1 MKLVFF
7 GTPDF
12 AVPTLDALHDSSHEI
27 LGVVTSPDK
36 KSGRGLKVKSAA
48 IKKSAEKYSLP
59 IYQPES
65 TGSKQL
71 HSILKQ
77 INPDIYVVVA
87 YKILP
92 ESILNIPPRGAVNLH
107 ASLLPKYRGAAPVNH
122 AILNG
127 ETETGLTT
135 FLIQKKVDTGD
146 LLLQQSLPIDN
157 SVTTGEALS
166 KLSFLGADLVIKTL
180 DALAQNKIKPIKQDG
195 DKATFAPKISVQDC
209 KINWSNPALM
219 IHNQIRAF
227 SPKPG
232 AFTFYKNKRV
242 KLFGS
247 KVLQNL
253 HNARL
258 LPGEIEHTNSF
269 FSFLKIGTGTVPI
282 QITIIQIEGKKKL
295 PVDQFILG
303 FPKIT
308 GGIFD

>member
-36 KSGRGLKVKSAA
+36 KSGRGLKVTSAA
-48 IKKSAEKYSLP
+48 IKNSAEKYSLP

-65 TGSKQL
+65 TGSEQL

-157 SVTTGEALS
+157 SVTTGEVLS

-269 FSFLKIGTGTVPI
+269 LKIGTGTEPI
-282 QITIIQIEGKKKL
+282 QITNIQIEGKKKL

>member
-36 KSGRGLKVKSAA
+36 KSGRGLKVTSAA
-48 IKKSAEKYSLP
+48 IKNSAEKYSLP

-65 TGSKQL
+65 TGSEQL

-253 HNARL
+253 PNARL

-269 FSFLKIGTGTVPI
+269 FKNGTGTEPI
-282 QITIIQIEGKKKL
+282 QITNIQIEGKKKL

>member
-65 TGSKQL
+65 TGSEQL

-157 SVTTGEALS
+157 SITTGEALS

-269 FSFLKIGTGTVPI
+269 LKIGTGTEPI
-282 QITIIQIEGKKKL
+282 QITNIQIEGKKKL

>member
-36 KSGRGLKVKSAA
+36 KSGRGLKIKSSA
-48 IKKSAEKYSLP
+48 IKKNAEKYGFP
-59 IYQPES
+59 VYQPES
-65 TGSKQL
+65 TRNKQL
-71 HSILKQ
+71 HSILKE

-92 ESILNIPPRGAVNLH
+92 ESILNIPHRGAVNLH

-157 SVTTGEALS
+157 SITTGETLS

-180 DALAQNKIKPIKQDG
+180 DALVKNTIKPIKQDG
-195 DKATFAPKISVQDC
+195 TKATFAPKINVQDC

-219 IHNQIRAF
+219 IHNKIRAF

-232 AFTFYKNKRV
+232 AFTFYNNKRV

-247 KVLQNL
+247 TILTESGLNK
-253 HNARL
+253 L
-258 LPGEIEHTNSF
+258 LPGQIEYSNSIF
-269 FSFLKIGTGTVPI
+269 MVGTGTQSI
-282 QITIIQIEGKKKL
+282 QLTNIQIEGKKTL

-303 FPKIT
+303 FPKIR
-308 GGIFD
+308 GGFFD

>member
-36 KSGRGLKVKSAA
+36 KSGRGLKVTSAA
-48 IKKSAEKYSLP
+48 IKNSAEKYSLP

-65 TGSKQL
+65 TGSEQL

-157 SVTTGEALS
+157 SVTAGEALS

-269 FSFLKIGTGTVPI
+269 LKIGTGTEPI
-282 QITIIQIEGKKKL
+282 QITNIQIEGKKKL

>member
-180 DALAQNKIKPIKQDG
+180 DALAQNTIKPIKQDG

-269 FSFLKIGTGTVPI
+269 LKIGTGTEPI
-282 QITIIQIEGKKKL
+282 QITNIQIEGKKKL

>member
-36 KSGRGLKVKSAA
+36 KSGRGLKVTSVA

-65 TGSKQL
+65 TESEQL
-71 HSILKQ
+71 HSILKE

-180 DALAQNKIKPIKQDG
+180 DALAQNTIKPIKQDG
-195 DKATFAPKISVQDC
+195 DKATFAPKINVQDC

-253 HNARL
+253 HNSRV

-269 FSFLKIGTGTVPI
+269 LKIGTGTEPI
-282 QITIIQIEGKKKL
+282 QITNIQIEGKKKL

-308 GGIFD
+308 GGIFN

>member
-36 KSGRGLKVKSAA
+36 KSGRGLKIKSSA
-48 IKKSAEKYSLP
+48 IKKNAEKYGFP
-59 IYQPES
+59 VYQPES
-65 TGSKQL
+65 TRNKQL
-71 HSILKQ
+71 HSILKE

-92 ESILNIPPRGAVNLH
+92 ESILNIPHRGAVNLH

-157 SVTTGEALS
+157 SITTGETLS

-180 DALAQNKIKPIKQDG
+180 DALVKNTIKPIKQD
-195 DKATFAPKISVQDC
+195 DTKATFAPKINVQDC

-232 AFTFYKNKRV
+232 AFTFYNNKRV

-247 KVLQNL
+247 TILTESGLNK
-253 HNARL
+253 L
-258 LPGEIEHTNSF
+258 LPGQIEYSNSIF
-269 FSFLKIGTGTVPI
+269 MVGTGTQPI
-282 QITIIQIEGKKKL
+282 QLTNIQIEGKKTL

-308 GGIFD
+308 GGSFD

>member
-59 IYQPES
+59 IYQPEN
-65 TGSKQL
+65 TVSKQL

-253 HNARL
+253 HNASL

-269 FSFLKIGTGTVPI
+269 LKIGTGTEPI
-282 QITIIQIEGKKKL
+282 QITNIQIEGKKKL

>member
-7 GTPDF
+7 GTPGF

-65 TGSKQL
+65 TGSEQL

-166 KLSFLGADLVIKTL
+166 KLSLLGADLIIKTL

-209 KINWSNPALM
+209 KINWSNPALI

-253 HNARL
+253 LNARL
-258 LPGEIEHTNSF
+258 LPGEIEYTN
-269 FSFLKIGTGTVPI
+269 SFLKIGTGTEPI
-282 QITIIQIEGKKKL
+282 QITNIQIEGKKKL

-303 FPKIT
+303 LPKIT
-308 GGIFD
+308 GEIFD

>member
-36 KSGRGLKVKSAA
+36 KSGRGLKIKSSA
-48 IKKSAEKYSLP
+48 IKKNAEKYGFP
-59 IYQPES
+59 VYQPES
-65 TGSKQL
+65 TRNKQL
-71 HSILKQ
+71 HSILKE

-92 ESILNIPPRGAVNLH
+92 ESILNIPHRGAVNLH

-166 KLSFLGADLVIKTL
+166 ELSFLGADLIIKTL

-209 KINWSNPALM
+209 RINWSNPALM

-227 SPKPG
+227 SPIPG

-247 KVLQNL
+247 KVLHDLRNT
-253 HNARL
+253 RL

-269 FSFLKIGTGTVPI
+269 FKIGTGTEPI
-282 QITIIQIEGKKKL
+282 QIANIQIEGKKKL

-303 FPKIT
+303 FPKLT

>member
-36 KSGRGLKVKSAA
+36 KSGRGLKVTSAA

-65 TGSKQL
+65 TGSEQL

-157 SVTTGEALS
+157 SVTTGGALS

-247 KVLQNL
+247 KVLKNL
-253 HNARL
+253 HNASL

-269 FSFLKIGTGTVPI
+269 LKIGTGTEPI
-282 QITIIQIEGKKKL
+282 QITNIQIEGKKKL
-295 PVDQFILG
+295 PVDKFILG
-303 FPKIT
+303 FPKVT
-308 GGIFD
+308 GEIFD

>member
-36 KSGRGLKVKSAA
+36 KSGRGLKVTSAA

-65 TGSKQL
+65 TGSEQL

-166 KLSFLGADLVIKTL
+166 KLSFLGADLIIKTL
-180 DALAQNKIKPIKQDG
+180 DALSQNKIKPIKQDG

-269 FSFLKIGTGTVPI
+269 LKIGTGTEPI
-282 QITIIQIEGKKKL
+282 QITNIQIEGKKKL

>member
-36 KSGRGLKVKSAA
+36 KSGRGLKVTSAA

-65 TGSKQL
+65 TGSEQL

-166 KLSFLGADLVIKTL
+166 KLSFLGADLIIKTL

-258 LPGEIEHTNSF
+258 LPGEIEHNN
-269 FSFLKIGTGTVPI
+269 SFLKIGTGTEPI
-282 QITIIQIEGKKKL
+282 QITNIQIEGKKKL

-308 GGIFD
+308 GGIFN

>member
-36 KSGRGLKVKSAA
+36 KSGRGLKVTSAA
-48 IKKSAEKYSLP
+48 IKNSAEKYSLP

-65 TGSKQL
+65 TGSEQL

-269 FSFLKIGTGTVPI
+269 LKIGTGTEPI
-282 QITIIQIEGKKKL
+282 QITNIQIEGKKKL

>member
-36 KSGRGLKVKSAA
+36 KSGRGLKVTSAA
-48 IKKSAEKYSLP
+48 IKKSAEKYNFP

-65 TGSKQL
+65 TGSEQL

-157 SVTTGEALS
+157 SVTTGEVLS

-269 FSFLKIGTGTVPI
+269 LKIGTGTEPI
-282 QITIIQIEGKKKL
+282 QITNIQIEGKKKL

>member
-36 KSGRGLKVKSAA
+36 KSGRGLKIKSSA
-48 IKKSAEKYSLP
+48 IKKNAEKYGFP
-59 IYQPES
+59 VYQPES
-65 TGSKQL
+65 TRNKQL
-71 HSILKQ
+71 YSILKE

-92 ESILNIPPRGAVNLH
+92 ESILNIPHRGAVNLH

-157 SVTTGEALS
+157 SITTGETLS

-180 DALAQNKIKPIKQDG
+180 DALVKNTIKPIKQDG
-195 DKATFAPKISVQDC
+195 TKATFAPKINVQDC

-219 IHNQIRAF
+219 IHNKIRAF

-232 AFTFYKNKRV
+232 AFTFYNNKRV

-247 KVLQNL
+247 TILTESGLNK
-253 HNARL
+253 L
-258 LPGEIEHTNSF
+258 LPGQIEYSNSIF
-269 FSFLKIGTGTVPI
+269 MVGTGTQPI
-282 QITIIQIEGKKKL
+282 QLTNIQIEGKKTL

-308 GGIFD
+308 GGCFD

>member
-36 KSGRGLKVKSAA
+36 KSGRGLKVTSAA

-65 TGSKQL
+65 TGSEQL

-180 DALAQNKIKPIKQDG
+180 DALAQNTIKPIKQDG

-269 FSFLKIGTGTVPI
+269 LKIGTGTEPI
-282 QITIIQIEGKKKL
+282 QITNIQIEGKKKL

>member
-65 TGSKQL
+65 TGSEQL

-269 FSFLKIGTGTVPI
+269 LKIGTGTEPI
-282 QITIIQIEGKKKL
+282 QITNIQIEGKKKL

>member
-36 KSGRGLKVKSAA
+36 KSGRGLKVTSAA

-65 TGSKQL
+65 TGSEQL

-166 KLSFLGADLVIKTL
+166 KLSFLGADLIIKTL

-209 KINWSNPALM
+209 KINWNNPALM

-269 FSFLKIGTGTVPI
+269 FKIGTGTEPI
-282 QITIIQIEGKKKL
+282 QITNIQIEGKKKL

-303 FPKIT
+303 FPKIL

>member
-36 KSGRGLKVKSAA
+36 KSGRGLKIKSSA
-48 IKKSAEKYSLP
+48 IKKNAEKYGFP
-59 IYQPES
+59 VYQPES
-65 TGSKQL
+65 TRNKQL
-71 HSILKQ
+71 HSILKE

-92 ESILNIPPRGAVNLH
+92 ESILNIPHRGAVNLH

-157 SVTTGEALS
+157 SITTGETLS

-180 DALAQNKIKPIKQDG
+180 DALVKNTIKPIKQDG
-195 DKATFAPKISVQDC
+195 TKATFAPKINVQDC

-219 IHNQIRAF
+219 IHNKIRAF

-232 AFTFYKNKRV
+232 AFTFYNNKRV

-247 KVLQNL
+247 TILTESGLNK
-253 HNARL
+253 L
-258 LPGEIEHTNSF
+258 LPGQIEYSNSIF
-269 FSFLKIGTGTVPI
+269 MVGTGTQPI
-282 QITIIQIEGKKKL
+282 QLTNIQIEGKKTL

-308 GGIFD
+308 GGCFD

>member
-65 TGSKQL
+65 TGSEQL

-92 ESILNIPPRGAVNLH
+92 ESILNIPHRGAVNLH

-269 FSFLKIGTGTVPI
+269 FKIGTGTEPI
-282 QITIIQIEGKKKL
+282 QITNIQIEGKKKL

>member
-36 KSGRGLKVKSAA
+36 RSGRGLKVKPSA
-48 IKKSAEKYSLP
+48 IKISAEKYGLP

-71 HSILKQ
+71 NSILKQ

-92 ESILNIPPRGAVNLH
+92 ESILNIPHRGAINLH

-135 FLIQKKVDTGD
+135 FMIQKKVDTGD

-166 KLSFLGADLVIKTL
+166 KLSFIGADLIIKTL
-180 DALAQNKIKPIKQDG
+180 DALAQNKIKPLKQDSA
-195 DKATFAPKISVQDC
+195 KATFAPKISVQDC
-209 KINWSNPALM
+209 KINWTNPALV

-232 AFTFYKNKRV
+232 AFTFYNKKRV

-253 HNARL
+253 QYPKL
-258 LPGEIEHTNSF
+258 LPGEIEYTNSIF
-269 FSFLKIGTGTVPI
+269 KIGTGSKPI
-282 QITIIQIEGKKKL
+282 QITNIQIEGKKKL
-295 PVDQFILG
+295 SVDKFILG

-308 GGIFD
+308 GGCFD

>member
-12 AVPTLDALHDSSHEI
+12 AVPTLDALHNSSHEI

-36 KSGRGLKVKSAA
+36 KSGRGLKVTSAA

-65 TGSKQL
+65 TGSEQL

-166 KLSFLGADLVIKTL
+166 KLSFLGADLIIKTL
-180 DALAQNKIKPIKQDG
+180 DALTQNIIKPIKQDG
-195 DKATFAPKISVQDC
+195 NKATFAPKISVQDC

-247 KVLQNL
+247 KVLQHL

-258 LPGEIEHTNSF
+258 LPGEIEHNNSF
-269 FSFLKIGTGTVPI
+269 FKIGTGTEPI
-282 QITIIQIEGKKKL
+282 QITNIQIEGKKKL

-303 FPKIT
+303 FPKIL

>member
-195 DKATFAPKISVQDC
+195 DKATFAPKISIQDC

-269 FSFLKIGTGTVPI
+269 LKIGTGTEPI
-282 QITIIQIEGKKKL
+282 QITNIQIEGKKKL

>member
-65 TGSKQL
+65 TGSEQL

-166 KLSFLGADLVIKTL
+166 KLSFLGADLIIKTL

-269 FSFLKIGTGTVPI
+269 LKIGTGTEPI
-282 QITIIQIEGKKKL
+282 QITNIQIEGKKKL

>member
-12 AVPTLDALHDSSHEI
+12 AVPTLEALHDSSHEI

-65 TGSKQL
+65 TGSEQL

-180 DALAQNKIKPIKQDG
+180 DALAQNNIKPIKQDG

-269 FSFLKIGTGTVPI
+269 LKIGTGSEPI
-282 QITIIQIEGKKKL
+282 QITNIQIEGKKKL

>member
-36 KSGRGLKVKSAA
+36 KSGRGLKVKSEA

-65 TGSKQL
+65 TGSEQL

-92 ESILNIPPRGAVNLH
+92 ESILNIPPRGAINLH

-146 LLLQQSLPIDN
+146 LLLQQSLSIDN
-157 SVTTGEALS
+157 SVTAGEALS

-180 DALAQNKIKPIKQDG
+180 DALSQNKIKPIKQDG
-195 DKATFAPKISVQDC
+195 DKATFAPKFSVQDC
-209 KINWSNPALM
+209 KINWSNPALI

-253 HNARL
+253 HHTRL
-258 LPGEIEHTNSF
+258 LPGEIEYTNSF
-269 FSFLKIGTGTVPI
+269 FKIGTGTEPI
-282 QITIIQIEGKKKL
+282 QITNIQIEGKKKL
-295 PVDQFILG
+295 PVEQFILG
-303 FPKIT
+303 FPKIN
-308 GGIFD
+308 GGKFD

>member
-36 KSGRGLKVKSAA
+36 KSGRGLKVTSAA

-232 AFTFYKNKRV
+232 AFTFYKNKRI

-247 KVLQNL
+247 KVIQNL

-258 LPGEIEHTNSF
+258 LPGEI
-269 FSFLKIGTGTVPI
+269 
-282 QITIIQIEGKKKL
+282 
-295 PVDQFILG
+295 
-303 FPKIT
+303 
-308 GGIFD
+308 

>member
-7 GTPDF
+7 GTPEF
-12 AVPTLDALHDSSHEI
+12 AVPTLDALHDSDHDI

-36 KSGRGLKVKSAA
+36 KSGRGLKINSSA
-48 IKKSAEKYSLP
+48 IKKSAEKCGLP

-65 TGSKQL
+65 TRSKQL
-71 HSILKQ
+71 QSILKQ

-92 ESILNIPPRGAVNLH
+92 ESILNIPCRGAVNLH

-127 ETETGLTT
+127 EMETGLTT

-146 LLLQQSLPIDN
+146 LLLQKSLPMDN

-180 DALAQNKIKPIKQDG
+180 DALANNNIKPIKQNNE
-195 DKATFAPKISVQDC
+195 KATFAPKISVEDC
-209 KINWSNPALM
+209 KINWSNPASM

-232 AFTFYKNKRV
+232 AFTFYKNRRV

-247 KVLQNL
+247 KILQNL
-253 HNARL
+253 QNTKF
-258 LPGEIEHTNSF
+258 LPGQIKYDDSIF
-269 FSFLKIGTGTVPI
+269 KIGTGTEPI
-282 QITIIQIEGKKKL
+282 QITNIQIEGKKML
-295 PVDQFILG
+295 PADQFILG

-308 GGIFD
+308 GGCFD

>member
-7 GTPDF
+7 GTPEF
-12 AVPTLDALHDSSHEI
+12 AVPTLEALHDSDHEI

-36 KSGRGLKVKSAA
+36 KSGRGLKVQSSA
-48 IKKSAEKYSLP
+48 IKKCSEKYGLP
-59 IYQPES
+59 IYES
-65 TGSKQL
+65 ENTKSNQL
-71 HSILKQ
+71 HSTLKQ

-92 ESILNIPPRGAVNLH
+92 ESILNIPNKGAVNLH

-127 ETETGLTT
+127 DTEIGLST

-146 LLLQQSLPIDN
+146 LLFQHSMQIDN
-157 SVTTGEALS
+157 AITTGEALS
-166 KLSFLGADLVIKTL
+166 KLSLIGADLIIKTL
-180 DALAQNKIKPIKQDG
+180 TALAENNIKPFKQDSE
-195 DKATFAPKISVQDC
+195 KATYAPKIGVEDC
-209 KINWSNPALM
+209 KINWLKTADS

-232 AFTFYKNKRV
+232 AFTFYNHKRV

-247 KVLQNL
+247 KVLRNTIGVSL
-253 HNARL
+253 I
-258 LPGEIEHTNSF
+258 PGKIEYADSIF
-269 FSFLKIGTGTVPI
+269 KIGTATEPI
-282 QITIIQIEGKKKL
+282 QITNIQIEGKKML

-303 FPKIT
+303 FPIIT
-308 GGIFD
+308 GECFD